1 MAVVTVFVDDA
12 VRGNLPGICAKSGEP
27 TTGHMTITEDMS
39 GSLGALW
46 LAVLFGP
53 IGWLI
58 LVLVASS
65 RRRSNL
71 TVRLPYST
79 QVVGWY
85 TSAVREMFWCIG
97 GTVAGIGLCAA
108 SVVAIPI
115 VEGFTAWIAATAVL
129 AVGVVATTVCRW
141 RSLRLLVGLSL
152 DASGRWVTLHRVHPA
167 FAEACTVAERR
178 SAADRSTA
186 HL

>member
-1 MAVVTVFVDDA
+1 MAAVTVFIDDA
-12 VRGNLPGICAKSGEP
+12 VRGNLPDICAKSGEP

-53 IGWLI
+53 VGWLI

-79 QVVGWY
+79 RVLGRY

-97 GTVAGIGLCAA
+97 VTVAALGMCVAA
-108 SVVAIPI
+108 VVAIPI
-115 VEGFTAWIAATAVL
+115 VDGSTAWMAATAVL
-129 AVGVVATTVCRW
+129 VVGVVATAVCRW
-141 RSLRLLVGLSL
+141 RALRLLVGLTL
-152 DASGRWVTLHRVHPA
+152 DASGRWVTLHRVHPV
-167 FAEACTVAERR
+167 FAEACAAAERR
-178 SAADRSTA
+178 GAADRSTA
-186 HL
+186 SL